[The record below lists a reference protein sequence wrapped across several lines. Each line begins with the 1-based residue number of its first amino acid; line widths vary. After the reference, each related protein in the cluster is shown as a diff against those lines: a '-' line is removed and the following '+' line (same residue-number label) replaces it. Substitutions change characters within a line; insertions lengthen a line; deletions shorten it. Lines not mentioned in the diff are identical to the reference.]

1 MDIENLKREL
11 KNKNL
16 KGYNIVQTTSQ
27 NLVLFKSK
35 YKYTDCIYINIDG
48 SKAHVKTDRVFDNK
62 LFYNGIE
69 RMFINEETC
78 KNSDELIKYI
88 GLN

>member
-1 MDIENLKREL
+1 MDIENLKNEL

-35 YKYTDCIYINIDG
+35 YKYTDCIYINIG
-48 SKAHVKTDRVFDNK
+48 ENKAYVKMDRVFDNK
-62 LFYNGIE
+62 FFYNRIE
-69 RMFINEETC
+69 RMFINENIC
-78 KNSDELIKYI
+78 KSSDELMKYI